1 MAVFL
6 NNIKYKLHIGSSA
19 FVMAVKNLINGTVL
33 KTSDGF
39 NVKTSDGLYLSV
51 KEDN

>member
-19 FVMAVKNLINGTVL
+19 FVMAVKNLINGTALKASDGSYV

-39 NVKTSDGLYLSV
+39 YLSV
-51 KEDN
+51 KENN